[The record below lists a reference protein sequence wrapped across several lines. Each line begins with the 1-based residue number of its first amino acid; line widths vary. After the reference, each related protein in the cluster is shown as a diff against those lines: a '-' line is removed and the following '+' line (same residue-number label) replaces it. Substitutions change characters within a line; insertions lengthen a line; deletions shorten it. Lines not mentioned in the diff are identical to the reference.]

1 MIPQLSSF
9 KAPKQRQITTTPSS
23 NTYFLN
29 SQRKLN
35 FLTTSSL
42 QSISYIHSS
51 QVLNQTPTLIDIKE
65 VKKEQ
70 NQIQAIPPSFMEL
83 YDEFE
88 NNYKIVQKIKTD
100 LNISLD
106 IKSEEKPH
114 YSQVIS
120 QNSIRNPSQAET
132 RIANLQFCDI
142 DQELNQRLHIN
153 RFKFYYFRASISKQ
167 QSPLLLTIQFEN
179 QINSAQ
185 YKLYLSTQH
194 EFPTKFNA
202 EHNLTSNFCKI
213 YTSSPES
220 IFQENYLYITFYTEI
235 DVIVRIKI
243 QFGWVQQSKSP
254 KKQIIKKEYPKF
266 PGLISNTKIDLIK
279 RNLDTSQFQLVK
291 KTDLLAG
298 LLSERESK
306 RKQVLQKKQE
316 IDSEQ
321 KIKLKTQ
328 YSAQM
333 LRNDYRLFEKIYKL
347 KLNKKIQGELFWA
360 QLVNLIRFIAQL
372 KAKLIQF
379 KCKMSIKANGRIKA
393 LRCGL
398 NLLINIRK
406 FGPTPERRSF
416 CKSLLAIQMFTAQI
430 QCLRKRKAQ
439 AIATSFIKECISIIH
454 LGHRLL
460 KTRHY
465 VIVLQNKFRFF
476 QRQKKKYYEEFW
488 QLVIRN
494 YKEVIRG
501 LTQSQSNQKQ
511 RSRSQKQIYAFQI
524 DNQLMQFQIDN
535 YYYRQK
541 QMWLAFLRQKIQDK
555 QLTLYL
561 NDRKSDEIRKALI
574 KFQEPK
580 LFQLPQINEVA
591 EIIELYAKHKKMI

>member
-1 MIPQLSSF
+1 MSQQTVF
-9 KAPKQRQITTTPSS
+9 KTQGHRQAVSTPSS

-35 FLTTSSL
+35 FFTTSTL
-42 QSISYIHSS
+42 QSISYVHTS
-51 QVLNQTPTLIDIKE
+51 QVLNQTPTQYEIRQ

-70 NQIQAIPPSFMEL
+70 NQIQAIPASFMEL

-100 LNISLD
+100 LNISID
-106 IKSEEKPH
+106 MKSDDQVQQP
-114 YSQVIS
+114 QVIS

-132 RIANLQFCDI
+132 KIANLQFCDI

-213 YTSSPES
+213 YTSGHES
-220 IFQENYLYITFYTEI
+220 TFQENYLYITFYTEI
-235 DVIVRIKI
+235 DVVVKIKI
-243 QFGWVQQSKSP
+243 TFGRVQQSKSP
-254 KKQIIKKEYPKF
+254 QKQIIKKEYPKF
-266 PGLISNTKIDLIK
+266 PGLITNIKIDLIK
-279 RNLDTSQFQLVK
+279 RNLDTSSFQLTRR
-291 KTDLLAG
+291 TDLLAG
-298 LLSERESK
+298 LLTEREQK
-306 RKQVLQKKQE
+306 RKQVLLKKQE
-316 IDSEQ
+316 IVCEQ

-333 LRNDYRLFEKIYKL
+333 LRNDYRFFEKIYKL

-360 QLVNLIRFIAQL
+360 QLVNLINFCAQL
-372 KAKLIQF
+372 KTKLIQF
-379 KCKMSIKANGRIKA
+379 KAQMSVKANGRIKA
-393 LRCGL
+393 LKCGL
-398 NLLINIRK
+398 NLLIYIRK

-416 CKSLLAIQMFTAQI
+416 CKSLLAVQMFTAQI
-430 QCLRKRKAQ
+430 RFTRKRKAE
-439 AIATSFIKECISIIH
+439 AIATSFIRECISIIH

-465 VIVLQNKFRFF
+465 VIILQNKFRFF
-476 QRQKKKYYEEFW
+476 QRQKKKYYEDFW
-488 QLVIRN
+488 QLVMLN
-494 YKEVIRG
+494 YKEIIRS
-501 LTQSQSNQKQ
+501 LNQSNQRS
-511 RSRSQKQIYAFQI
+511 RSRSQKQIYANQI
-524 DNQLMQFQIDN
+524 DNQMMQFQIDN
-535 YYYRQK
+535 YYQRQK
-541 QMWLAFLRQKIQDK
+541 LIWLGFIRQKIHDK
-555 QLTLYL
+555 QLDLYL

-591 EIIELYAKHKKMI
+591 EIIELYAKNKKMI

>member
-1 MIPQLSSF
+1 MSQQTVF
-9 KAPKQRQITTTPSS
+9 KSPKQRQATSTPNS
-23 NTYFLN
+23 NTYYLN

-35 FLTTSSL
+35 FFTTSSL

-51 QVLNQTPTLIDIKE
+51 QVLNQTPTQNEIKRF
-65 VKKEQ
+65 KKEH
-70 NQIQAIPPSFMEL
+70 NQIQTIPPSFMEL

-100 LNISLD
+100 LNISIDL
-106 IKSEEKPH
+106 KSDDQTQQN
-114 YSQVIS
+114 YITS
-120 QNSIRNPSQAET
+120 QNSIKNPSQAET
-132 RIANLQFCDI
+132 KIANLQFCDI

-213 YTSSPES
+213 YTSGHEN

-235 DVIVRIKI
+235 DVIVKIKI
-243 QFGWVQQSKSP
+243 IFGRVQQNKSL
-254 KKQIIKKEYPKF
+254 KKEIIKKEYPKF
-266 PGLISNTKIDLIK
+266 PGLITNIKIDLIK
-279 RNLDTSQFQLVK
+279 RNLDTSQFQLTK
-291 KTDLLAG
+291 RTDLLAG
-298 LLSERESK
+298 LLSEREQK

-316 IDSEQ
+316 IVCEQ

-360 QLVNLIRFIAQL
+360 QLVNLIKFIAQL
-372 KAKLIQF
+372 KIKLIEF
-379 KCKMSIKANGRIKA
+379 KGRISIKANGRMKA
-393 LRCGL
+393 LKCGL
-398 NLLINIRK
+398 NLLIYIRK

-430 QCLRKRKAQ
+430 RFLRKRKAET
-439 AIATSFIKECISIIH
+439 IATSFIKECISIIH

-465 VIVLQNKFRFF
+465 VIILQNKFRFF

-488 QLVIRN
+488 QLINRN
-494 YKEVIRG
+494 YKEIMKS
-501 LTQSQSNQKQ
+501 LTQNNQKT
-511 RSRSQKQIYAFQI
+511 RNRCQKQMYAFQI
-524 DNQLMQFQIDN
+524 DNQIMQFQIDN
-535 YYYRQK
+535 YYHRQK
-541 QMWLAFLRQKIQDK
+541 QIWLAFIRQKIHDK

-591 EIIELYAKHKKMI
+591 DIIELYAKNKKMI

>member
-1 MIPQLSSF
+1 MSQQTVF
-9 KAPKQRQITTTPSS
+9 KSPKQRQATSTPNS
-23 NTYFLN
+23 NTYYLN

-35 FLTTSSL
+35 FFTTSSL

-51 QVLNQTPTLIDIKE
+51 QVLNQTPTLNEIKRF
-65 VKKEQ
+65 KKEH
-70 NQIQAIPPSFMEL
+70 NQIQTIPPSFMEL

-100 LNISLD
+100 LNISIDL
-106 IKSEEKPH
+106 KSDDQTQQN
-114 YSQVIS
+114 YITS
-120 QNSIRNPSQAET
+120 QNSIKNPSQAET
-132 RIANLQFCDI
+132 KIANLQFCDI

-213 YTSSPES
+213 YTSGHES
-220 IFQENYLYITFYTEI
+220 TFQENYLYITFYTEI
-235 DVIVRIKI
+235 DVIVKIKI
-243 QFGWVQQSKSP
+243 IFGRVQQNKSP
-254 KKQIIKKEYPKF
+254 KKEIIKKEYPKF
-266 PGLISNTKIDLIK
+266 PGLISNIKIDLIK
-279 RNLDTSQFQLVK
+279 RNLDTSQFQLTK
-291 KTDLLAG
+291 RSDLLAG
-298 LLSERESK
+298 LLSEREQK

-316 IDSEQ
+316 IVCEQ

-360 QLVNLIRFIAQL
+360 QLVNLIKFIAQL
-372 KAKLIQF
+372 KTKLIEF
-379 KCKMSIKANGRIKA
+379 KGRMSIKANGRMKA
-393 LRCGL
+393 LKCGL
-398 NLLINIRK
+398 NLLIYIRK

-430 QCLRKRKAQ
+430 RFLRKRKAQ
-439 AIATSFIKECISIIH
+439 TIATSFIKECISIIH

-465 VIVLQNKFRFF
+465 VIILQNKFRFF

-488 QLVIRN
+488 QLVNRN
-494 YKEVIRG
+494 YKEIMKS
-501 LTQSQSNQKQ
+501 LTQNNQKT
-511 RSRSQKQIYAFQI
+511 RNRYQKQMYAFQI
-524 DNQLMQFQIDN
+524 DNQIMQFQIDN
-535 YYYRQK
+535 YYHRQK
-541 QMWLAFLRQKIQDK
+541 QIWLAFIRQKIHDK

-591 EIIELYAKHKKMI
+591 EIIELYAKNKKMI

>member
-1 MIPQLSSF
+1 MIPQQTLF
-9 KAPKQRQITTTPSS
+9 KTPKQRQITTTASS

-42 QSISYIHSS
+42 QSISYIHTS
-51 QVLNQTPTLIDIKE
+51 QVLNQTPTLNEIKQ

-70 NQIQAIPPSFMEL
+70 NQIQTISPSFMEL

-114 YSQVIS
+114 QNQIIT
-120 QNSIRNPSQAET
+120 QNSIKNPSQAET

-202 EHNLTSNFCKI
+202 EHNLTSNICKI
-213 YTSSPES
+213 YTNNHES

-243 QFGWVQQSKSP
+243 VFGWVQQNKSP

-266 PGLISNTKIDLIK
+266 PGLIANTKMDLIK
-279 RNLDTSQFQLVK
+279 RNLDTSQFQLTRR
-291 KTDLLAG
+291 TDLLTE
-298 LLSERESK
+298 LLSEREQK

-316 IDSEQ
+316 IDCEQ

-333 LRNDYRLFEKIYKL
+333 LRNDYRLFEKVYKL

-360 QLVNLIRFIAQL
+360 QLINLIRFIAQL
-372 KAKLIQF
+372 KVKLIQF
-379 KCKMSIKANGRIKA
+379 KSRMSIKANGRIKA

-416 CKSLLAIQMFTAQI
+416 CKSLLAIQMFSAQI
-430 QCLRKRKAQ
+430 QFLRKKKAQ
-439 AIATSFIKECISIIH
+439 EIATSFIKELII
-454 LGHRLL
+454 
-460 KTRHY
+460 
-465 VIVLQNKFRFF
+465 LQNKFRFF

-494 YKEVIRG
+494 YKEIIRG
-501 LTQSQSNQKQ
+501 LTQSSQKQ

-524 DNQLMQFQIDN
+524 DNQMMQFQIDN
-535 YYYRQK
+535 YYQRQK
-541 QMWLAFLRQKIQDK
+541 QIWLAFIRQKIQDK
-555 QLTLYL
+555 QLTIYL

-591 EIIELYAKHKKMI
+591 EIIELYAKNKKMI